1 MTESTTSAARR
12 LQPVGKRRRRKRL
25 RNVDPQASTRVEILK
40 SAAAAFRRL
49 GYHGA
54 TVEQIA
60 AALHMKKGNLY
71 YYFKNKQELLFF
83 CQDHSLDRL
92 IDAAQSISALTDI
105 PEDEKLMINSSRSVI
120 AVGLAELDARIAR
133 AAQDGEAEVAHFR
146 RAVELQ
152 DKLGYMEPPEWHYSV
167 REALGAAL
175 LRHGNAAEAEAVFR
189 KDLEMN
195 PRNGRS
201 LFGLLEALQAQQKF
215 SSIEWVKREFADA
228 WKHSPLKLAVTD
240 L

>member
-1 MTESTTSAARR
+1 MPMLAPYGAFEWMVMTRFGKWNEMLAQPEPKDKAPIMHAYYRYARGLAFAGLNKTEEARAERER
-12 LQPVGKRRRRKRL
+12 LEAICG
-25 RNVDPQASTRVEILK
+25 
-40 SAAAAFRRL
+40 
-49 GYHGA
+49 H
-54 TVEQIA
+54 
-60 AALHMKKGNLY
+60 
-71 YYFKNKQELLFF
+71 
-83 CQDHSLDRL
+83 
-92 IDAAQSISALTDI
+92 I

-146 RAVELQ
+146 CAVELQ

-189 KDLEMN
+189 KDLEIN